1 MAKIKLEY
9 SGRVKGEEIILPKK
23 MRKEILQAFPG
34 KPITVTVA
42 QTARKRSSPQNRYYW
57 LILNFILPFIKDA
70 DPENNLTLKAE
81 DLHEFFKG
89 EFLGTIDKAI
99 SADGDTIQV
108 VRSTTDLS
116 KDEMGQYIDLIA
128 KFSIEFFNAPI
139 PLPEEQ
145 MEAF

>member
-9 SGRVKGEEIILPKK
+9 SGRVKGGDLVLPKR
-23 MRKEILQAFPG
+23 MRKEILQAFPD
-34 KPITVTVA
+34 KPITVTVV

-89 EFLGTIDKAI
+89 RYLGAVDKVI
-99 SADGDTIQV
+99 SKDGDTIQV
-108 VRSTTDLS
+108 SRSTTDLS
-116 KDEMGQYIDLIA
+116 KDEMGQYIDSIA
-128 KFSIEFFNAPI
+128 KFSIEMFNAPI
-139 PLPEEQ
+139 PVPEEQ